1 MLEATL
7 QQDAK
12 VVAQGVEAVHMETAS
27 ILSYN
32 NENALSC
39 VISLAYY
46 SARNDYVLIRELPA
60 GKGFA
65 DMVFVPRK
73 HAADKPA
80 TIIELKWNQSA
91 QGAIAQIKEKQYIK
105 ALDGYHGEIL
115 LVGINYDKESKTHQC
130 EIEKM

>member
-1 MLEATL
+1 M
-7 QQDAK
+7 
-12 VVAQGVEAVHMETAS
+12 AQGIDAAHMETAS

-46 SARNDYVLIRELPA
+46 SARNDYILIRELPA

-73 HAADKPA
+73 HMANKPA
-80 TIIELKWNQSA
+80 LIIELKWNQSA
-91 QGAIAQIKEKQYIK
+91 EGAIAQIKEKQYVK

-130 EIEKM
+130 EIEKISK